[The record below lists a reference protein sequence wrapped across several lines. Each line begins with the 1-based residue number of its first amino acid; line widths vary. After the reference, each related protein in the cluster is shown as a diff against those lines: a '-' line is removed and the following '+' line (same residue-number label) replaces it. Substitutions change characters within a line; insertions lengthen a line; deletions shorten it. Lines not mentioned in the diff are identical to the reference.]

1 VGAPHYTSSMALFIS
16 PVQTENLQ
24 LTPELVGDTLVVHLK
39 GNADS
44 ASNDT
49 FGAFISKLHAEAQR
63 STVKEVRLDLTQLYF
78 MTSSCI
84 KCFVTWIG
92 FINAAPSG
100 KQYALHFV
108 VNPNLRWQKRNLDVL
123 LQLSPRL
130 TLTEST

>member
-1 VGAPHYTSSMALFIS
+1 MALLLS
-16 PVQTENLQ
+16 PAQTENLQ
-24 LTPELVGDTLVVHLK
+24 LTPELAGSTLAVHLK

-44 ASNDT
+44 ASNDA
-49 FGAFISKLHAEAQR
+49 FGVFISKLHVEAQR
-63 STVKEVRLDLTQLYF
+63 LGVKEVRLDLTQLYF

-92 FINAAPSG
+92 FINAAPSS
-100 KQYALHFV
+100 KQYAIHFV

-130 TLTEST
+130 TLTESV

>member
-1 VGAPHYTSSMALFIS
+1 MALLLS
-16 PVQTENLQ
+16 PAQTDNLQ
-24 LTPELVGDTLVVHLK
+24 LTPELAGSTLLVHLK

-44 ASNDT
+44 ASNDA
-49 FGAFISKLHAEAQR
+49 FGAFINKLHAEAQR
-63 STVKEVRLDLTQLYF
+63 LSVKEVRLDLTQLYF

-92 FINAAPSG
+92 FINAAPPS
-100 KQYALHFV
+100 KQYGIHFV

-123 LQLSPRL
+123 LQLSARL